1 MSIAEVRLRSRL
13 RLQSG
18 IYKLCL
24 CVPSLFWVGVGL
36 WGEHVRLNVRMN
48 NANLRSEI

>member
-24 CVPSLFWVGVGL
+24 CVPSFFFGWGRSL
-36 WGEHVRLNVRMN
+36 GEHVRLNVRMN